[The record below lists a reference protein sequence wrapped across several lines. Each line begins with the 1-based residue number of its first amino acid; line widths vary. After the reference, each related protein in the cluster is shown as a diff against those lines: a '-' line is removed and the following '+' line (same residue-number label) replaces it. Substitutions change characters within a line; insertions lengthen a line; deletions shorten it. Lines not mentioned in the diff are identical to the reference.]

1 MNSPVKTE
9 EIKQPSVVFN
19 YISLILLVL
28 GLGLFYGLE
37 LNVWLRWGIFIVSI
51 LAAAGTFFFVAPMG
65 INLHGY
71 IRDSW
76 RELQKVVWPAR
87 KETMQFTWIVFLF
100 VLILSLFLWAVDSGL
115 AWLLYGVILGKGS

>member
-1 MNSPVKTE
+1 MNTPAKTE
-9 EIKQPSVVFN
+9 DVKKPSVIFN
-19 YISLILLVL
+19 YIALLLLAL
-28 GLGLFYGLE
+28 GLGLFYGLQI
-37 LNVWLRWGIFIVSI
+37 NGWLRWGIFVISI
-51 LAAAGTFFFVAPMG
+51 LAAFGTFFFIAPMG

-76 RELQKVVWPAR
+76 RELQKVVWPER

-115 AWLLYGVILGKGS
+115 SWLLYGVILGKGS